1 MRVRDVMTTP
11 VIAVTPAA
19 TIGEAIAVLT
29 GRGITSLPVVGDTG
43 ELLGLLVEED
53 LLRARYLAGSDP
65 DSGVMLSGHTKVS
78 ALMRRPVAGAH
89 PDGDLT
95 DLTAKMLERRLRSVP
110 VLEHGRVIG
119 VITWQDLLRAG
130 PSAQRKRP

>member
-11 VIAVTPAA
+11 VVAVTPAA

-29 GRGITSLPVVGDTG
+29 GKGITSLPVVGGDG
-43 ELLGLLVEED
+43 ELLGLLAEED
-53 LLRARYLAGSDP
+53 LLRARYLPDGDP
-65 DSGVMLSGHTKVS
+65 DSGVMLNGHTRVS

-89 PDGDLT
+89 PDADLGE
-95 DLTAKMLERRLRSVP
+95 LAEKMLERRLRSVP
-110 VLEHGRVIG
+110 VLEHDRVIG

-130 PSAQRKRP
+130 SW